1 MTKRVR
7 IFGVILVVVGFGWV
21 AIGCMQFHTDQY
33 VYWWWRSGQLPA
45 GHVVERGAAVQAM
58 ADIAL
63 HLDEQHRVVIL
74 PAFIMLAGAAA
85 ILFAGSGHKL
95 PPQSVGPSAPPESE
109 GRSLIRD

>member
-1 MTKRVR
+1 MRKRVR

-33 VYWWWRSGQLPA
+33 VYWWRRSGQLAA
-45 GHVVERGAAVQAM
+45 GQLVERGAAVKAM
-58 ADIAL
+58 ADVAL

-74 PAFIMLAGAAA
+74 PALVMLSGAAA

-95 PPQSVGPSAPPESE
+95 PPQSVGPSAPPESK
-109 GRSLIRD
+109 GGSLIRD

>member
-1 MTKRVR
+1 MRKRVR

-33 VYWWWRSGQLPA
+33 VYWWRRSGQLPA
-45 GHVVERGAAVQAM
+45 GQLVERGAAVKAM
-58 ADIAL
+58 ADVAL

-74 PAFIMLAGAAA
+74 PAFVMLSGAAA

-95 PPQSVGPSAPPESE
+95 PPQSVGPSAPPESK
-109 GRSLIRD
+109 GGSLIRD